1 MTKQS
6 MINRYDA
13 ATCGSLAEAYR
24 TGGSVYKRHAE
35 EAIRNEMKALGGWGF
50 RITSANA
57 FEFEFSCA
65 YLYKKDGKTV
75 LVYHTAC
82 NRREVD
88 YVA

>member
-6 MINRYDA
+6 MINRYNA

-24 TGGSVYKRHAE
+24 TGGSVYKRRAE
-35 EAIRNEMKALGGWGF
+35 DAIRREMEYLHGWGF
-50 RITSANA
+50 RITSANT
-57 FEFEFSCA
+57 FEFSCA

-82 NRREVD
+82 NCWEVD